1 MSLKRLPPGARP
13 RERLAALGPGAL
25 SAPELLALL
34 IGSGTAEASAT
45 ALGERA
51 LARFEG
57 PAAGLGGLASA
68 GVADLARL
76 PGWGPA
82 RASAVVAAFELG
94 RRAAREPLGERPC
107 FDSPAKVHAWLA
119 PELAHRDREV
129 CVALV
134 LDTKHRLIAS
144 ETVAT
149 GTATETLVHPREVFK
164 LAIARSG
171 AGLLVA
177 HNHPSGDPTP
187 SAADRLLTERL
198 VRCGEVL
205 GIPLVDHVIV
215 GKGRYVSLRE
225 VSAIWTT
232 PPPPC

>member
-1 MSLKRLPPGARP
+1 MSLKRLPAEARP

-25 SAPELLALL
+25 SSSELLAL
-34 IGSGTAEASAT
+34 IVGSGTRGASAT

-51 LARFEG
+51 LSHFT
-57 PAAGLGGLASA
+57 GLAA
-68 GVADLARL
+68 LGEADVRALASL

-82 RASAVVAAFELG
+82 RASAVAAAFELG
-94 RRAAREPLGERPC
+94 RRASREGQGERPRL
-107 FDSPAKVHAWLA
+107 DSPERAYAWLA
-119 PELAHRDREV
+119 PAIAHRDREV

-134 LDTKHRLIAS
+134 LDTKHRLVAS
-144 ETVAT
+144 ELVAT
-149 GTATETLVHPREVFK
+149 GTVTETLFHPREVFK
-164 LAIARSG
+164 PAIAHSG

-187 SAADRLLTERL
+187 SRADLALTERL
-198 VRCGEVL
+198 LACGAVL

-225 VSAIWTT
+225 TSSLWTT
-232 PPPPC
+232 PPPSC